1 MNDTVATTKLSHPVV
16 GPSPAPKPVG
26 LPRRMPLRAT
36 GLFAIL
42 GIMVLALLLVASALL
57 FRGVVESHLAAVEQ
71 TQEQQA
77 ALLRRG
83 LQESGTGS
91 DSARLQQLE
100 QQLRQSQADSAQHL
114 AEARHHID
122 ASTVAIACLAWLGI
136 TTIGAVAML
145 FFSRLAIDIGAVRAR
160 AQAIVVGDRSRS
172 QPLARNDELSDLA
185 QALDHLAEAL
195 WRHERDL
202 EIERRHVMHQEKL
215 AAIGSMAA
223 GVLRE
228 IGNPIA
234 AIDGYARA
242 MMEAQRSDEA
252 GAAPEA
258 WRDPAQILH
267 ETARL
272 AAITHEISEL
282 AAAPA
287 SQWQLASMNEIVTK
301 SIALLRYE
309 PRLEYVNVVP
319 ALDPQLPA
327 VMAIADRLVLLL
339 INLVTNAADAT
350 ATLATRTARIGL
362 ETRCAAG
369 GVELRVSDNGCGMN
383 EGVLERAFEPLF
395 TTKPPGRGTGLGL
408 PLCRSI
414 AHDHGGHITVES
426 VDGQGTLVRVWLPLD
441 TTGAAT
447 LAQ

>member
-1 MNDTVATTKLSHPVV
+1 MNDMVATGKLSTPVLSPPPAA
-16 GPSPAPKPVG
+16 GPVSV
-26 LPRRMPLRAT
+26 PRRMPLRAT

-42 GIMVLALLLVASALL
+42 GIMVLAILLVASALL
-57 FRGVVESHLAAVEQ
+57 FRGVVESHLAAVERTQ
-71 TQEQQA
+71 TQKMT
-77 ALLRRG
+77 LLRHG
-83 LQESGTGS
+83 LEAAAVGA
-91 DSARLQQLE
+91 DAARLQQLE
-100 QQLRQSQADSAQHL
+100 QQLRQLQTEEAQHL

-122 ASTVAIACLAWLGI
+122 ASTVAIACLVWLGI
-136 TTIGAVAML
+136 TSIGAVAML
-145 FFSRLAIDIGAVRAR
+145 FFSRLAVDIGAVRSR
-160 AQAIVVGDRSRS
+160 ALAIVTGNRNRS

-185 QALDHLAEAL
+185 QALDHLADTL

-242 MMEAQRSDEA
+242 MMEAHEQQGS
-252 GAAPEA
+252 GAAGTP
-258 WRDPAQILH
+258 WLDPGLIIH

-287 SQWQLASMNEIVTK
+287 SQWQLVSLNEVVAK

-309 PRLEYVNVVP
+309 PRLEYVAVVP
-319 ALDPQLPA
+319 ELDPQLPA

-339 INLVTNAADAT
+339 INLITNAADAT
-350 ATLATRTARIGL
+350 AALPVRTARIGL
-362 ETRCAAG
+362 ATRRADG
-369 GVELRVSDNGCGMN
+369 GVELSVSDNGCGMTA
-383 EGVLERAFEPLF
+383 GVLERAFEPLF

-408 PLCRSI
+408 SLCRSI
-414 AHDHGGHITVES
+414 VHDHKGRVSLES
-426 VDGQGTLVRVWLPLD
+426 VAGQGTLARVWLPLD
-441 TTGAAT
+441 ETGAAT